1 MVCYGIYTIHLVF
14 RSETIYK
21 KEAFMKK
28 LTALF
33 LALLLALS
41 LCTAGAAAADETV
54 AIVLEPADDTLLT
67 AEGLALFFVDR
78 DAITEE
84 TETSVSWYKETT
96 KDGKTE
102 RELVAEMPLI
112 IRTTVNG
119 ARIYVPTDYEPS
131 EELVDLVKQYEPEK
145 DPNTIHEYGMHRI
158 LGQSCIERGLRYG
171 ACWHCYGIEFDIANG
186 PHRYRDGVCTVCGRN
201 KPVEEPVKEPEKE
214 PEHVHTFGPWTPM
227 DDEKNHGHACTG
239 CGYFEM
245 AGHRFGKFIESSEF
259 FGHEASCTDCDYTV
273 YEGHVF
279 TDFENVMG
287 IRQRSCKVCGFVQ
300 FGPSCI

>member
-1 MVCYGIYTIHLVF
+1 
-14 RSETIYK
+14 
-21 KEAFMKK
+21 MKK

-33 LALLLALS
+33 LALLLTLS
-41 LCTAGAAAADETV
+41 LCTAGVAADETV
-54 AIVLEPADDTLLT
+54 TIVLEPADDTLLT

-119 ARIYVPTDYEPS
+119 ARIYVPSDYEPS

-145 DPNTIHEYGMHRI
+145 DPNSIHEYGMHRI

-201 KPVEEPVKEPEKE
+201 KPVEEPKKE
-214 PEHVHTFGPWTPM
+214 PEHVHTFGPWIPM
-227 DDEKNHGHACTG
+227 DDGENHGHECTG

-245 AGHRFGKFIESSEF
+245 AAHNIEIEEIQYPSKKVIIHR
-259 FGHEASCTDCDYTV
+259 CTICGLEYS
-273 YEGHVF
+273 YEL
-279 TDFENVMG
+279 
-287 IRQRSCKVCGFVQ
+287 S
-300 FGPSCI
+300 

>member
-1 MVCYGIYTIHLVF
+1 MGTNRELCQIAARREETGCFLPPRMVCYGIYTMHLVF

-112 IRTTVNG
+112 IKITAVG
-119 ARIYVPTDYEPS
+119 PRIFVADGYEPS
-131 EELVDLVKQYEPEK
+131 KELIDLVKNHAPEK
-145 DPNTIHEYGMHRI
+145 DADSEHTYGWHRI
-158 LGQSCIERGLRYG
+158 FNQNCRWRGLRYG
-171 ACWHCYGIEFDIANG
+171 TCRDCFGIEFDLCQGN
-186 PHRYRDGVCTVCGRN
+186 HSYKDGSCTVCGRS
-201 KPVEEPVKEPEKE
+201 KPGEE
-214 PEHVHTFGPWTPM
+214 PEHVHSFTPWTAL
-227 DDEKNHGHACTG
+227 DDGMHHGRECA
-239 CGYFEM
+239 CGYAEM
-245 AGHRFGKFIESSEF
+245 GEHNMETERIQYPNKVVIIERCTICGLEYRSEI
-259 FGHEASCTDCDYTV
+259 A
-273 YEGHVF
+273 
-279 TDFENVMG
+279 
-287 IRQRSCKVCGFVQ
+287 
-300 FGPSCI
+300 